1 MQKLLVLVGPTASGK
16 TDLSIRVAQ
25 TLHAEIISGD
35 SMQIYR
41 GMAISTAQPSI
52 EEMCG
57 IPHYGIAEREP
68 TQAYSAA
75 QFQKAARQHIR
86 EIAERHKVPFV
97 VGGTGLYVNGL
108 IYDFQFADTD
118 AHYRGEAENYIKCY
132 GLQAAV
138 DLLQDRASELMSGV
152 EPTDERRVIR
162 ALELLYLRQVDT
174 AQHRMTDR
182 YAYSPYDLHFFCLT
196 MDRARLYE
204 RINARVDQ
212 MMAQGLLAEVKAIW
226 ALGLPSDTPAMRAI
240 GVKEFIPYFNGDI
253 GLEEAVRTVK
263 KNTRRFAKRQLT
275 WFRRDPNLQWIDLDQ
290 VSREEAVQLIVEAY
304 QAE

>member
-1 MQKLLVLVGPTASGK
+1 
-16 TDLSIRVAQ
+16 
-25 TLHAEIISGD
+25 
-35 SMQIYR
+35 
-41 GMAISTAQPSI
+41 
-52 EEMCG
+52 
-57 IPHYGIAEREP
+57 
-68 TQAYSAA
+68 
-75 QFQKAARQHIR
+75 
-86 EIAERHKVPFV
+86 
-97 VGGTGLYVNGL
+97 
-108 IYDFQFADTD
+108 
-118 AHYRGEAENYIKCY
+118 
-132 GLQAAV
+132 
-138 DLLQDRASELMSGV
+138 
-152 EPTDERRVIR
+152 
-162 ALELLYLRQVDT
+162 
-174 AQHRMTDR
+174 
-182 YAYSPYDLHFFCLT
+182 LHFFCLT

-253 GLEEAVRTVK
+253 DLEEAVRTVK